1 MKSVWKS
8 AAMALMLLALVL
20 GVRAAGG
27 ILRQGRPELLEA
39 GAQAAPVEDWA
50 APDVEDMA
58 LYGLEPFDTTLPV
71 VYIDTEGQ
79 RITKENKIWAS
90 LAVLDADPDGGSRS
104 VMDTPDW
111 SGSITIKYRGASSY
125 SGFDKHQFRIK
136 FYERQGSGKAQDV
149 SFLGMGLNSEWVLN
163 GPFLD
168 KTLMR
173 NRLVYSLGREMMEW
187 APDTR
192 YVEVF
197 LDGRYLGVYVAIE
210 PVTNGT
216 SRLRLA
222 EFGLLSGETAYIL
235 KRDRVG
241 TEGEPL
247 NVYGKYA
254 GRTYN
259 DLTVEYP
266 TPKKLTA
273 EQTAWITEDVS
284 RFEQALFGDDF
295 ADPAIGYARY
305 IDVDDFVD
313 YFILNETVMNHDAGN
328 LSTYPYKELGGK
340 LKLAIWDYNNCY
352 DNYQWFAEDFSEIFT
367 LADGWYAR
375 LLQDR
380 AFVDR
385 VVERYEM
392 WRESTLSTEHMLSM
406 LDDFQAELGD
416 ARERNFAVWGYTFA
430 INMMGDAS
438 RDIKSYE
445 AAVAQLKDA
454 IERRFAYLDEHI
466 EDLYQYCVN

>member
-1 MKSVWKS
+1 
-8 AAMALMLLALVL
+8 
-20 GVRAAGG
+20 
-27 ILRQGRPELLEA
+27 
-39 GAQAAPVEDWA
+39 
-50 APDVEDMA
+50 
-58 LYGLEPFDTTLPV
+58 
-71 VYIDTEGQ
+71 
-79 RITKENKIWAS
+79 
-90 LAVLDADPDGGSRS
+90 
-104 VMDTPDW
+104 
-111 SGSITIKYRGASSY
+111 
-125 SGFDKHQFRIK
+125 
-136 FYERQGSGKAQDV
+136 
-149 SFLGMGLNSEWVLN
+149 
-163 GPFLD
+163 
-168 KTLMR
+168 
-173 NRLVYSLGREMMEW
+173 
-187 APDTR
+187 
-192 YVEVF
+192 
-197 LDGRYLGVYVAIE
+197 
-210 PVTNGT
+210 
-216 SRLRLA
+216 
-222 EFGLLSGETAYIL
+222 
-235 KRDRVG
+235 
-241 TEGEPL
+241 
-247 NVYGKYA
+247 
-254 GRTYN
+254 
-259 DLTVEYP
+259 
-266 TPKKLTA
+266 
-273 EQTAWITEDVS
+273 
-284 RFEQALFGDDF
+284 
-295 ADPAIGYARY
+295 
-305 IDVDDFVD
+305 
-313 YFILNETVMNHDAGN
+313 MNHDAGN